1 MAVTV
6 RIINKGV
13 KVNSFVDSFPRIEE
27 IISHSIF
34 SKLLIVFFCLAG
46 FYFAAKLLNKIIH
59 DISVRRALGDLRVLY
74 ITRLMNIGMVFCCIV
89 VMCLILGLGYSEI
102 SVFLSSI
109 FAVVGIA
116 LFAQWS
122 ILSNVTA
129 SMIIFFGFPYK
140 VGDRIKV
147 LDKDDDM
154 RGDIVEISMFHVIL
168 KREDG
173 NLITYPNTLIL
184 QKAVLK
190 IDHPLQEAITENAH
204 ERERLAVE
212 QMSMADNP
220 NPEKLRQQQ

>member
-1 MAVTV
+1 M
-6 RIINKGV
+6 
-13 KVNSFVDSFPRIEE
+13 DSFPRIEE
-27 IISHSIF
+27 ILTHSVF
-34 SKLLIVFFCLAG
+34 SKLVIVLACLVA
-46 FYFAAKLLNKIIH
+46 FYLATKLLDKIIH
-59 DISVRRALGDLRVLY
+59 DVSVRRALGDLRVLY
-74 ITRLMNIGMVFCCIV
+74 ITRLMKIGMVFCCLV

-140 VGDRIKV
+140 VNDRIKI

-154 RGDIVEISMFHVIL
+154 SGIIVEISMFHVIL
-168 KREDG
+168 QRPDG

-190 IDHPLQEAITENAH
+190 IDYPLVEAIAENA
-204 ERERLAVE
+204 EDLTALPLE
-212 QMSMADNP
+212 QMRMSDRTSS
-220 NPEKLRQQQ
+220 KQQA